1 MINKTDE
8 QLDKFITELWG
19 SLARTMKRTSHL
31 GQQLT
36 EEYDLT
42 GPQMFTLWQLGEYGP
57 MTMGELSETL
67 AVTHGVA
74 TRMIDRL
81 FEKGM
86 VERKRNDV
94 DRRVVRVSVTP
105 LAEKITSE
113 AIEGA
118 LKVIRN
124 VFKDVSQSDREEY
137 LSLLKRVEAAQ
148 DNARSES
155 VVKSDGGPEN

>member
-1 MINKTDE
+1 
-8 QLDKFITELWG
+8 
-19 SLARTMKRTSHL
+19 
-31 GQQLT
+31 
-36 EEYDLT
+36 
-42 GPQMFTLWQLGEYGP
+42 
-57 MTMGELSETL
+57 
-67 AVTHGVA
+67 
-74 TRMIDRL
+74 MIDRL

-137 LSLLKRVEAAQ
+137 LSLVKRVEAAQ
-148 DNARSES
+148 ENARSES
-155 VVKSDGGPEN
+155 VMKTDGGPEN